1 MNINAYKYRGHDVH
15 DALYGNGMF
24 DDAWLGLLLWRTFK
38 KQKRSSDYD
47 GVVYFNGNSYA
58 DLDLRRIWTGIWP

>member
-1 MNINAYKYRGHDVH
+1 MNINAYKYRGHDVY

-47 GVVYFNGNSYA
+47 GVVYFNGNS
-58 DLDLRRIWTGIWP
+58 